1 MAESTVFT
9 IQKFDDTEYNSW
21 RLEIKLLL
29 ERKQVLG
36 IVIGTEEAPDANDGT
51 ECKAWKKQH
60 GIARSTIL
68 LAM

>member
-36 IVIGTEEAPDANDGT
+36 IVDGTEEAPDANDGT
-51 ECKAWKKQH
+51 ECKAWKKQY
-60 GIARSTIL
+60 GITRSTIL